1 MTKHFKLF
9 FIFSKSPDIIL
20 ITTEIIDFNYLSVT
34 IRSPLPN
41 PFNLPLAV
49 NSPPPDPQTHGHFD
63 LLTPSHAM
71 PFLTSTL
78 LLKRMELCERAKQAK
93 IMFNLTP
100 DEQKKTNIRIYCWCF
115 NDHCKVFC
123 FVMLNSLFYDVGRDR
138 TITITNQRNYHISDL
153 HIVQ

>member
-1 MTKHFKLF
+1 M
-9 FIFSKSPDIIL
+9 

-63 LLTPSHAM
+63 QLTPSHAM

-78 LLKRMELCERAKQAK
+78 LLKILEFCERAIQAK
-93 IMFNLTP
+93 LLFNLTP
-100 DEQKKTNIRIYCWCF
+100 DEQKTKHKNLFGVCQSPLQS
-115 NDHCKVFC
+115 VLFC
-123 FVMLNSLFYDVGRDR
+123 YV
-138 TITITNQRNYHISDL
+138 
-153 HIVQ
+153 